1 MMGQSKSRMS
11 KQQMYIIL
19 EENHDFYA
27 NLMLAE
33 LHNHKN
39 GKVTMH
45 FDSDGVLRGINIEQW
60 LYKSN

>member
-1 MMGQSKSRMS
+1 MS

-19 EENHDFYA
+19 EENHDFYS